1 MRVQAIKRGKRTQV
15 ARRLSEV
22 EAVEMLVECGE
33 LYLDN
38 MLFQLAPDAYDISEL
53 VKNQGQSDDFMSQV
67 ATTKLQDF
75 QVFRFTC

>member
-1 MRVQAIKRGKRTQV
+1 M
-15 ARRLSEV
+15 SEV

-53 VKNQGQSDDFMSQV
+53 VKSQGQSNEFESQV
-67 ATTKLQDF
+67 WLEMLESSKLAI
-75 QVFRFTC
+75 